1 MFKNQEIVMNTSE
14 IENSIRR
21 FMAEELMYE
30 QAEEIT
36 TDESL
41 TLDSLDQTELR
52 VFLSETYKVDTT
64 LEKVPPESI
73 ATLKDIVSMI
83 ENQQGKSH

>member
-1 MFKNQEIVMNTSE
+1 MNTSE

-21 FMAEELMYE
+21 FMADELMFE

-36 TDESL
+36 TDENL

-83 ENQQGKSH
+83 ENQRGKSH

>member
-1 MFKNQEIVMNTSE
+1 MNTSE

-21 FMAEELMYE
+21 FMADELMYE

-36 TDESL
+36 TDENL

-52 VFLSETYKVDTT
+52 VFLSEAYKVDTT

-83 ENQQGKSH
+83 ENQCGKRSLIC

>member
-1 MFKNQEIVMNTSE
+1 MNTSE

>member
-1 MFKNQEIVMNTSE
+1 MNTSE

-21 FMAEELMYE
+21 FMADELMYE

-36 TDESL
+36 VDEAL

-52 VFLSETYKVDTT
+52 VFLSETYKIDTT
-64 LEKVPPESI
+64 LEKVSPESI
-73 ATLKDIVSMI
+73 ATLKDIVSII